1 MKLIPFLILSAVTA
15 WAGDLVR
22 VPEGH
27 FEVTDQITTLR
38 VRVTVSPFLLCATE
52 VTQQEYQSIT
62 GANPSTYKGEQRP
75 VEMVS
80 WWDAVRFA
88 NLKSAKEG
96 LAPCYDL
103 AAGKRRSG
111 CTGYRLPTDAEWI
124 RAAGPKPPLA
134 ELKKVANVGHP
145 QTGSLALFEPE
156 LRRGTLPVKSLAP
169 DALGLYD
176 MWGNVWEW
184 CEDWFNPVLSP
195 DSVRDPEGPLDGLMR
210 IVHGGSF
217 VTTTGDWSRSYRS
230 SIAPDTRSRYTGFRL
245 ARSLNAAKPAEA
257 PRDAGWFGRYNQPP
271 RGYESGIGGLSPLP
285 VRGGVEQWRR
295 HAAAIRAK
303 WERILGLSAAA
314 PGPVVARLVKQVRPR
329 NFTGGIYEVET
340 APSSWEKAC
349 VLRPRNPAG
358 TPLPV
363 VIVPYY
369 DIDVPV
375 GMDAGGR
382 VFSQAGVSSFAY
394 TAAQRG
400 YLAVAVRWFGESD
413 GEWYSEAAANL
424 LVNHP
429 GATGMAKW
437 IADCRRIIDFVQTL
451 PDADS
456 SRIGMFGHSL
466 GGKMTLY
473 AAAFDARIRAAVSSE
488 LGIGFK
494 MSNYDDYWYLG
505 EKMNQAP
512 AGTDQHELI
521 ALLAP
526 RPFLLIGGDK
536 YDGADSW
543 RYINAARAV
552 YAAYGKPEN
561 VGMFNHHTGHKPTEE
576 AVRRAFDWLDHF
588 LR

>member
-1 MKLIPFLILSAVTA
+1 MRLVPLLVLLAATA
-15 WAGDLVR
+15 AAGEMVR
-22 VPEGH
+22 VPEGS
-27 FEVTDQITTLR
+27 FEVTDQITTLK
-38 VRVTVSPFLLCATE
+38 VRVTVSAFLLGATE
-52 VTQQEYQSIT
+52 VTQREYRQIT
-62 GANPSTYKGEQRP
+62 GADPATYKGEQRP
-75 VEMVS
+75 VETVS

-103 AAGKRRSG
+103 ATGERRPG
-111 CTGYRLPTDAEWI
+111 CTGYRLPTDAEWT
-124 RAAGPKPPLA
+124 RAAGPKPPPAVLEKA
-134 ELKKVANVGHP
+134 AHLGHP
-145 QTGSLALFEPE
+145 GTASLAAFAPE
-156 LRRGTLPVKSLAP
+156 LERGTWPVRSLAP

-176 MWGNVWEW
+176 IWGNVWEW
-184 CEDWFNPVLSP
+184 CEDWFDAIVSP
-195 DSVRDPEGPLDGLMR
+195 DSVRDPQGPLDGLMR

-217 VTTTGDWSRSYRS
+217 VTTTGGWSRTYRS
-230 SIAPDTRSRYTGFRL
+230 SLAPGTRSRYTGFRL
-245 ARSLNAAKPAEA
+245 ARSLNAAQSVA
-257 PRDAGWFGRYNQPP
+257 PSAAAGWFERYNHPP
-271 RGYESGIGGLSPLP
+271 KGFENSTGSLPPLLEG
-285 VRGGVEQWRR
+285 GGVEAWRPR
-295 HAAAIRAK
+295 AAAIRSK
-303 WERILGLSAAA
+303 WEKILGLPASAS
-314 PGPVVARLVKQVRPR
+314 GPVAARLVKQIRPR
-329 NFTGGIYEVET
+329 NFAGSIYEVET
-340 APSSWEKAC
+340 APGSWEKVC

-363 VIVPYY
+363 VMVPYY

-382 VFSQAGVSSFAY
+382 VFPGAGVSSFAY
-394 TAAQRG
+394 TATQHG
-400 YLAVAVRWFGESD
+400 YIAVAVRWFGESD

-437 IADCRRIIDFVQTL
+437 IADCRRILDFVQTL

-456 SRIGMFGHSL
+456 GRIGMFGHSL

-505 EKMNQAP
+505 EKMSRLP

-521 ALLAP
+521 ALVAP

-536 YDGADSW
+536 YDGAESW
-543 RYINAARAV
+543 HYINAARAV

-561 VGMFNHHTGHKPTEE
+561 TGLFNHHTGHKPTEE
-576 AVRRAFDWLDHF
+576 AVRMAFDWLDHF